1 VKGEILVE
9 AHSLRFSI
17 GEITFTA
24 NPHRFLLVTRDNSR
38 SQQGNIRP
46 QRVAQPVAVGKLP
59 RQYFRRRII
68 SARIK
73 SRVAS
78 TSATTSQG
86 QNNSLLTVLVVVTP
100 DFHKLICRKF
110 LEFAGMG
117 VAILPHEV
125 CCFFQVE
132 PFAVNLI
139 RLGRHLCDNSEKR
152 KQD

>member
-1 VKGEILVE
+1 VKYWSRRILCVFLSVR
-9 AHSLRFSI
+9 SLSPQIHTGFYWLR
-17 GEITFTA
+17 ET
-24 NPHRFLLVTRDNSR
+24 TRDPNKGTFAPRGWHNPSR
-38 SQQGNIRP
+38 SGNF
-46 QRVAQPVAVGKLP
+46 P